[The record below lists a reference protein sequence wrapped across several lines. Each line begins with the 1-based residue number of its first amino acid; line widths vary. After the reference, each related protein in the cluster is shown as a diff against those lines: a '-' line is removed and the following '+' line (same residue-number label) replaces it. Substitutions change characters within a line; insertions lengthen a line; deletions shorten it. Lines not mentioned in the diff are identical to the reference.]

1 MTKLEKLFSDFTSKM
16 PEMRDKD
23 YWTRLSMLKMLS
35 QERRMERYRIISV
48 WKILQ
53 GISPNCGVE
62 LAPANERLGRRCAV
76 PRLLPGGRA
85 AIQTLREHS
94 FQVNGPRLFN
104 SLPKRLRN
112 MKTSQE
118 EFKEFLDAFLTEV
131 PDEPRATGC
140 LPGACDPHT
149 GRATNTLQHQA
160 ARRRRAWRD
169 LPT

>member
-1 MTKLEKLFSDFTSKM
+1 
-16 PEMRDKD
+16 
-23 YWTRLSMLKMLS
+23 MLS

-94 FQVNGPRLFN
+94 KV
-104 SLPKRLRN
+104 
-112 MKTSQE
+112 
-118 EFKEFLDAFLTEV
+118 
-131 PDEPRATGC
+131 ATRGINFGI
-140 LPGACDPHT
+140 LIKIPQ
-149 GRATNTLQHQA
+149 NVEL
-160 ARRRRAWRD
+160 D
-169 LPT
+169 LP

>member
-53 GISPNCGVE
+53 GISPNCRVE
-62 LAPANERLGRRCAV
+62 LVPANERLGRRCAV

-118 EFKEFLDAFLTEV
+118 EFKESLDAFLETIPDQPRMGSLV
-131 PDEPRATGC
+131 PAAVDQQ
-140 LPGACDPHT
+140 T
-149 GRATNTLQHQA
+149 GRQSNSLL
-160 ARRRRAWRD
+160 AWTAGRD
-169 LPT
+169 T